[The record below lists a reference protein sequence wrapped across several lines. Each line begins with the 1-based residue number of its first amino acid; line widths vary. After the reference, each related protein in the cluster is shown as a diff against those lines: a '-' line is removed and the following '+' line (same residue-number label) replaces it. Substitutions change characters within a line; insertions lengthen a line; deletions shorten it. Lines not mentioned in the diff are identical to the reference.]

1 MPCLKQE
8 RIDMLRQLF
17 KPKSY
22 TVEIRYVN
30 QPDLYEHIA
39 VVARTRKQAIK
50 AAKQVWEPYISK
62 YAPGHKLFKYK
73 IHSKRRIK

>member
-1 MPCLKQE
+1 
-8 RIDMLRQLF
+8 MLSRLL

-30 QPDLYEHIA
+30 QPDLYEYIA
-39 VVARTRKQAIK
+39 VVARTRRQAIR

-62 YAPGHKLFKYK
+62 YAPSPKRIFKYK